1 MFQSDVQPHGRQ
13 PWEVWPKGLVHWA
26 FWNASLTDD
35 QVRDFCWRHW
45 KDRRTGWLYIMLDD
59 DTSEWLR
66 TPDHHRGWF
75 FRSIEHHKVA
85 EFLFKGQGFWMNE
98 PRYRLVVEI
107 ADTML
112 WEGFATIHTK
122 KPEPTE
128 EGYAY
133 QMREYLLSHK
143 PLLPAKQ
150 VLDVNRPVF
159 WAHQKDDGG
168 KRTIV
173 HYPGR
178 SDSGSTGATLCIIS
192 PTQLSLDE
200 LRGLLVWPIE
210 RYALELEE
218 FRPFVEDSSQAEFA
232 DEEAVAE

>member
-1 MFQSDVQPHGRQ
+1 MFQSDVQPHGQQ
-13 PWEVWPKGLVHWA
+13 PWEVWPKGLNYWDRRKG
-26 FWNASLTDD
+26 SLTDD
-35 QVRDFCWRHW
+35 GVRDFVWRSW
-45 KDRRTGWLYIMLDD
+45 KDERSGWLYLILDHY
-59 DTSEWLR
+59 TSADLR
-66 TPDHHRGWF
+66 TAGDQPGWF
-75 FRSIEHHKVA
+75 FKSINHRKVA
-85 EFLFKGQGFWMNE
+85 EFFFKRQGSWGN
-98 PRYRLVVEI
+98 PRQYRLVVEI
-107 ADTML
+107 PHTML
-112 WEGFATIHTK
+112 WEGFAPIHTK

-133 QMREYLLSHK
+133 QMREYLLSNK

-159 WAHQKDDGG
+159 WAHRKDDG
-168 KRTIV
+168 KQTIV

-210 RYALELEE
+210 RYTLELEE
-218 FRPFVEDSSQAEFA
+218 FRPFVENSTQAEFA
-232 DEEAVAE
+232 DEEAAQ